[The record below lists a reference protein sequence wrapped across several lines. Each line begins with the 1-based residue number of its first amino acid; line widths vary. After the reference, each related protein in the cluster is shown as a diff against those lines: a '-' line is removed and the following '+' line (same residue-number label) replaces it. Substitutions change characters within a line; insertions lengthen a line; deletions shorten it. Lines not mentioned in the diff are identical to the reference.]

1 MTRPWIIWLLSLC
14 CAAGILGAMAVI
26 THRSLRVEQ
35 EGVQARADAALQER
49 LRLALWRM
57 ETEAS
62 ALMIEENNRPP
73 EHFYPARADGEAS
86 PLALMLP
93 RHVRLHFDIGNDG
106 VIESP
111 QVAKAGDAQ
120 SQAAEDELEKLRALL
135 ARSPSVG
142 WYSSVVQPAPAKPAP
157 PKTAEA
163 QVIPGSISNGLI
175 LDAAA
180 QNKGPFDQPVVPAA
194 NDIPNDL
201 AVAINGG
208 SMKEEAKSPPLAEA
222 MKQQLFN
229 TLEANR
235 RAQVYAK
242 NVEDKNF
249 LQSVP
254 FTGRGASSSSASPF
268 GPSTS
273 ASRSASPSPSP
284 SASASGE
291 PTEASQTGEMGQKVE
306 LQGTLNA
313 QGQMVIIPPA
323 EKPPTAIPPATPAP
337 TQTGAG
343 IVVSTPPAPITVA
356 PDAPAGGGGR
366 SAPPMSP
373 APTSN
378 DATHDAEEKQEVHV
392 SASNGTSTLVR
403 PEHVAPRVTPFRPF
417 WLEDE
422 LFLVREVFEAGS
434 RHVQGVWLDAASLKA
449 SLLEAVADILP
460 VADLK
465 AVATVAF
472 VPASA
477 GSLVPSPSSLA
488 GDPMNLVG
496 LPWRLVPGEEAYISP
511 QGWTPMRLTLAAA
524 WVAALLAVLAAA
536 GLLFGVTRLSE
547 RRAAFVSS
555 VTHEL
560 RTPLTTFRLYSELL
574 EQGMVREESDRAQY
588 LHTLRT
594 EAERLTHLVDNVLA
608 YSRIERTK
616 RRNRMERVELAP
628 WMERASAR
636 FEDRTRE
643 AGMALEVEMP
653 IKTEDLVCVTDA
665 TALEQ
670 IVFNLVDNACKYA
683 AGRCEE
689 PVVYIDLKRRGRWAE
704 ISVSDSGPGIARGER
719 GRLFRPFHKSA
730 DEAANSKPGVGLGLA
745 LCHRLAKAL
754 GGRLTLERPL
764 RESGG
769 ACFVLRVPAA

>member
-1 MTRPWIIWLLSLC
+1 MNRPWIIWLLSLC

-73 EHFYPARADGEAS
+73 EHFHALGGGEPS
-86 PLALMLP
+86 PLVVMVP
-93 RHVRLHFDIGNDG
+93 KHVRLHFEIGSDG
-106 VIESP
+106 VIDSP
-111 QVAKAGDAQ
+111 QVADNDPQ
-120 SQAAEDELEKLRALL
+120 SREAEDQLQKLRTLL

-142 WYSSVVQPAPAKPAP
+142 WYSTVMQPAP
-157 PKTAEA
+157 PKPLPPKTAA
-163 QVIPGSISNGLI
+163 AKVMPVSISNASI

-201 AVAINGG
+201 AVAMNGG
-208 SMKEEAKSPPLAEA
+208 PLKQEAAKSPPLAEA

-242 NVEDKNF
+242 SVEDKNF

-268 GPSTS
+268 G
-273 ASRSASPSPSP
+273 RSASAPPSESP
-284 SASASGE
+284 APAPVTAPNVSVDPASVPQVGE
-291 PTEASQTGEMGQKVE
+291 AEQAVV
-306 LQGTLNA
+306 LQGTLNV
-313 QGQMVIIPPA
+313 QGQRVITPNVEGPPAPAIIPALPA
-323 EKPPTAIPPATPAP
+323 PAKPPMGSVSEPAP
-337 TQTGAG
+337 TQIGK
-343 IVVSTPPAPITVA
+343 
-356 PDAPAGGGGR
+356 
-366 SAPPMSP
+366 
-373 APTSN
+373 SN
-378 DATHDAEEKQEVHV
+378 DDEVRQDVQGTTNGLDAMPKPEVF
-392 SASNGTSTLVR
+392 AQ
-403 PEHVAPRVTPFRPF
+403 RVTPFRPF

-422 LFLVREVFEAGS
+422 LFLVREVLEAGT
-434 RHVQGVWLDAASLKA
+434 RHVQGVWLDAASLKG

-460 VADLK
+460 AADLA
-465 AVATVAF
+465 AVAVVAF
-472 VPASA
+472 VPAYA
-477 GSLVPSPSSLA
+477 GNLVPAPSSVV

-496 LPWRLVPGEEAYISP
+496 LPWKLVPGEEAYITP

-524 WVAALLAVLAAA
+524 WVAALIAVLAAA

-616 RRNRMERVELAP
+616 RRNRLERVELAS
-628 WMERASAR
+628 WMERASTR

-643 AGMALEVEMP
+643 AGMSLEIEVP
-653 IKTEDLVCVTDA
+653 LKTDDLVCVTDA

-689 PVVYIDLKRRGRWAE
+689 PVVYIDLKRKGRWAE
-704 ISVSDSGPGIARGER
+704 ISVSDSGPGIPRGER

-754 GGRLTLERPL
+754 GGRLTLEKPG
-764 RESGG
+764 RELGG
-769 ACFVLRVPAA
+769 ACFVLRVPGA

>member
-73 EHFYPARADGEAS
+73 EHFHALGGGEPS
-86 PLALMLP
+86 PLAVMVP
-93 RHVRLHFDIGNDG
+93 KHVRLHFEIGSDG
-106 VIESP
+106 VIDSP
-111 QVAKAGDAQ
+111 QVAKANDPQ
-120 SQAAEDELEKLRALL
+120 SQAAEDQLQKLRTLL

-142 WYSSVVQPAPAKPAP
+142 WYSTVMQPAPAKPAP
-157 PKTAEA
+157 QKTAES
-163 QVIPGSISNGLI
+163 QIIPIKTISNAHI

-194 NDIPNDL
+194 NDIPTDL
-201 AVAINGG
+201 AVALNGG
-208 SMKEEAKSPPLAEA
+208 AVKEEAAKSPPLAES

-242 NVEDKNF
+242 NVEDKNY

-254 FTGRGASSSSASPF
+254 FTGRGATSSSASPF
-268 GPSTS
+268 GPSS
-273 ASRSASPSPSP
+273 SASPSRTPAPSSSANAGQATISP
-284 SASASGE
+284 S
-291 PTEASQTGEMGQKVE
+291 QTVTV
-306 LQGTLNA
+306 QGTLEV
-313 QGQMVIIPPA
+313 QGQGGTMPNTAAIPTPQPAQEVTAPHAPMSPPPA
-323 EKPPTAIPPATPAP
+323 PVQAVAEAQTGMAATPAP
-337 TQTGAG
+337 AP
-343 IVVSTPPAPITVA
+343 VPAPAAPTNEGEARQEVPGATQGVITVA
-356 PDAPAGGGGR
+356 
-366 SAPPMSP
+366 
-373 APTSN
+373 
-378 DATHDAEEKQEVHV
+378 
-392 SASNGTSTLVR
+392 R
-403 PEHVAPRVTPFRPF
+403 PEVVQQRVTPFRPF
-417 WLEDE
+417 WLENE
-422 LFLVREVFEAGS
+422 LFLVREVLEAGT

-460 VADLK
+460 AADLA

-477 GSLVPSPSSLA
+477 GNLVPAPTA
-488 GDPMNLVG
+488 GVGDPMNLVG
-496 LPWRLVPGEEAYISP
+496 LPWRLVAGEDAYISP
-511 QGWTPMRLTLAAA
+511 QGWTPLRLTLAAA

-616 RRNRMERVELAP
+616 RRNRLERVELVP
-628 WMERASAR
+628 WIERASTR

-643 AGMALEVEMP
+643 AGMSLEVETP
-653 IKTEDLVCVTDA
+653 LKTDDLVCITDA

-689 PVVYIDLKRRGRWAE
+689 PVVHIDLKRRGRWAE

-754 GGRLTLERPL
+754 GGRLTLERPI
-764 RESGG
+764 REQGG